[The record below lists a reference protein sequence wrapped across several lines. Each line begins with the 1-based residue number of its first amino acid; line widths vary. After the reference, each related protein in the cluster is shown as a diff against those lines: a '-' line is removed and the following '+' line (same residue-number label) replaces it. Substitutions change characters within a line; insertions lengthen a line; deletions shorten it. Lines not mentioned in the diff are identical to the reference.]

1 MTEFPCAGPG
11 EEESDAAL
19 FDEAMDLIQQRWQ
32 SLNFIDDDD
41 VILGRDFFSQALGTV
56 AEGEIQGRIQEIVDT
71 GTCEALA
78 DEEAF
83 PRLARA
89 EQEVR
94 LLCQEAL

>member
-1 MTEFPCAGPG
+1 MAQFSCAGPG
-11 EEESDAAL
+11 EEESDASL
-19 FDEAMDLIQQRWQ
+19 FDEAVDLIQQRGQ
-32 SLNFIDDDD
+32 SLNFIDDHD
-41 VILGRDFFSQALGTV
+41 VIFGRDFLSQALRTV
-56 AEGEIQGRIQEIVDT
+56 AEGEIHGRIQEIIDA
-71 GTCEALA
+71 GTFEALA